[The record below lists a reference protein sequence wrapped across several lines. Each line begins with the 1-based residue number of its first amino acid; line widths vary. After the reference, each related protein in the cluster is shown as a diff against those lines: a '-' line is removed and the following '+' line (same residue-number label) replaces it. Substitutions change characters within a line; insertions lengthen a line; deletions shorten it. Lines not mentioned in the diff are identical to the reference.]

1 MFSLGRKAT
10 PKKKAVTK
18 KRSIRKGRLQPHVDV
33 RSDKELGD
41 FEKLLG
47 NGLTIVL
54 VYADWCGH
62 CKTFKQN
69 TWNKVVNMPSRTLNI
84 SSVRD
89 DMLPKTS
96 LASAKINGYPSLL
109 LVGDDKRPAEFTS
122 PEGEP
127 TNAMPNT
134 EIKTLETM
142 LKTMPDQV
150 NSGGP
155 APSGLG
161 MQGPVVTAE
170 VAPLPPNSSADVDM
184 TRANAGSVSREPAF
198 KAPIAGGGLYAALAT
213 VAEKGAPA
221 AIWLAAAAARS
232 RKGRKTRKA
241 RARKGRKSLRRKRQ
255 SGGGCGATCPKNYWI
270 NELTGKRE
278 YGDHLLYENWVAP
291 PGKMS
296 RTILDGYVCQYC
308 WCKQY

>member
-1 MFSLGRKAT
+1 MFSLGQKAT
-10 PKKKAVTK
+10 PKKRAVTK

-33 RSDKELGD
+33 RSDKELGN

-134 EIKTLETM
+134 EIKTIETM
-142 LKTMPDQV
+142 LKTMPDKI
-150 NSGGP
+150 NSG
-155 APSGLG
+155 
-161 MQGPVVTAE
+161 GPVVTAE

-198 KAPIAGGGLYAALAT
+198 KAPIAGGGHAGGGLYAALAE
-213 VAEKGAPA
+213 VAKQGAPA

-232 RKGRKTRKA
+232 RKTRKGRKGRKTRTT
-241 RARKGRKSLRRKRQ
+241 RR
-255 SGGGCGATCPKNYWI
+255 
-270 NELTGKRE
+270 
-278 YGDHLLYENWVAP
+278 
-291 PGKMS
+291 
-296 RTILDGYVCQYC
+296 
-308 WCKQY
+308 

>member
-1 MFSLGRKAT
+1 MFSLGQKAT
-10 PKKKAVTK
+10 PKKKRAVTK
-18 KRSIRKGRLQPHVDV
+18 KRSVRKGRLQPHVDV
-33 RSDKELGD
+33 RSDKEVGA

-47 NGLTIVL
+47 NGLTIVF

-89 DMLPKTS
+89 DMLSKTS

-142 LKTMPDQV
+142 LKTMPDRV
-150 NSGGP
+150 NSGN
-155 APSGLG
+155 
-161 MQGPVVTAE
+161 PVVTAE
-170 VAPLPPNSSADVDM
+170 IAPLPPNSSADVEM
-184 TRANAGSVSREPAF
+184 TRVNAGSVSREPAF
-198 KAPIAGGGLYAALAT
+198 KAPIAGGGLYAALAA
-213 VAEKGAPA
+213 VAKQGAPA
-221 AIWLAAAAARS
+221 ALFLAAAAARS
-232 RKGRKTRKA
+232 RKTRKSLKG
-241 RARKGRKSLRRKRQ
+241 RKGRKSRKRQ

-270 NELTGKRE
+270 NEMTGKRV
-278 YGDHLLYENWVAP
+278 YGDHLLYENWVAAR
-291 PGKMS
+291 GKM
-296 RTILDGYVCQYC
+296 RGTFLDGYVCQYC